1 MQEEYDRELAEE
13 FNRRENRIRAFN
25 RPNASSSSS
34 RFNRNYADPPLFPVP
49 INEDSEDNSVLV
61 DMSRPIN
68 SYNRS
73 SLREHA
79 THLRR
84 AEPTAPVATNSSST
98 SRIGYYCKI
107 NAFL

>member
-1 MQEEYDRELAEE
+1 MARKMQEEYDRELAEE
-13 FNRRENRIRAFN
+13 YSRRENRIRAFN
-25 RPNASSSSS
+25 RPSSSSAS
-34 RFNRNYADPPLFPVP
+34 RFNRNYVDSSLFPVP

-79 THLRR
+79 AHLRR
-84 AEPTAPVATNSSST
+84 AEPTAPAATNSSST
-98 SRIGYYCKI
+98 SRIGYY
-107 NAFL
+107 

>member
-25 RPNASSSSS
+25 RPSSSSS
-34 RFNRNYADPPLFPVP
+34 RFNRNYVDSSLFPVP

-61 DMSRPIN
+61 DMSRPMN

-84 AEPTAPVATNSSST
+84 AEPITPAATNSSST

-107 NAFL
+107 NVLL